1 MTRGRGAPATGADQ
15 FGLVTLVRFAFLDF
29 GPQKGLDKGY
39 DRIFHE
45 PV

>member
-1 MTRGRGAPATGADQ
+1 MTRGRGAPATGVDQ
-15 FGLVTLVRFAFLDF
+15 CSLVSKVRFAFLDF